1 FAVFMGVVFMCG
13 GRLLSFLT
21 PSSMRARARDHNALL
36 LRVVPDKLEPARAK
50 IQSIDGVDSVET
62 VTRRDGTVLMRVP
75 AEARTKAAE
84 IVAALGADGIVVE
97 ELINEV
103 GMLDD
108 VFYDITAHVAH
119 RETPYA

>member
-1 FAVFMGVVFMCG
+1 MVQRRAKPG
-13 GRLLSFLT
+13 LSG
-21 PSSMRARARDHNALL
+21 SAAWRARSRDHNALL
-36 LRVVPDKLEPARAK
+36 WRVAPDKLDPARAR
-50 IQSIDGVDSVET
+50 IQAIDGVDSVET
-62 VTRRDGTVLMRVP
+62 VERRDGTVLLRAP
-75 AEARTKAAE
+75 ASARTKAAE

>member
-1 FAVFMGVVFMCG
+1 MAQPSQSGPKQTWQRG
-13 GRLLSFLT
+13 AA
-21 PSSMRARARDHNALL
+21 PSSA
-36 LRVVPDKLEPARAK
+36 
-50 IQSIDGVDSVET
+50 
-62 VTRRDGTVLMRVP
+62 VTSGIIASASP
-75 AEARTKAAE
+75 SPSSSS
-84 IVAALGADGIVVE
+84 ALGVDGIVVE

>member
-1 FAVFMGVVFMCG
+1 
-13 GRLLSFLT
+13 
-21 PSSMRARARDHNALL
+21 
-36 LRVVPDKLEPARAK
+36 
-50 IQSIDGVDSVET
+50 
-62 VTRRDGTVLMRVP
+62 MRVP